1 MKPKI
6 KINLITAASVLVMG
20 LGQLLNG
27 QITKGLLYGVFY
39 ILSLCY
45 VIPYCCFY
53 IEDLISLG
61 TKPGM
66 HNSLFMMVYG
76 IIAIMV
82 LFWLLLVYISNIRD
96 ARRNARIK
104 SEGATLPKFPEA
116 VRLFVH
122 RRVAWFFI
130 APGVIAVL
138 FVVVLPLVYNIFI
151 GFTDYDMFHQPPGKL
166 LSWVGFDN
174 FKNIFTIESW
184 TYTLIHILGW
194 TVAWTLLSSFI
205 PYAVGV
211 ITAIVVNQKGIKG
224 KRFMRTIFILPYA
237 IPGYIMILVLRTMF
251 DGNYGVINQFLGM
264 FGIEKIQWLYEVGPA
279 RVALVIVAIWS
290 GFTFPFML
298 SDSILK
304 SISPDLYEA
313 AKLDGASSF
322 TSFRKITLPLLTFSI
337 APMFIMGFAGAFNN
351 FNLIYLF
358 NSGGPV
364 NLAYQGAGSTD
375 ILISWLFKMTFTMAK
390 YNYASAISLIIF
402 IFIAAFSIVNLR
414 RTKNYQEEDMVQ

>member
-1 MKPKI
+1 MLRRRITPFFLKKRMLMKPKI

-20 LGQLLNG
+20 LGQLING
-27 QITKGLLYGVFY
+27 QITKGILYGVFY

-53 IEDLISLG
+53 MEDLISLG

-96 ARRNARIK
+96 ARRNAMIK
-104 SEGATLPKFPEA
+104 SEGAALPKFPEA

-184 TYTLIHILGW
+184 TYTLIHILG
-194 TVAWTLLSSFI
+194 
-205 PYAVGV
+205 
-211 ITAIVVNQKGIKG
+211 
-224 KRFMRTIFILPYA
+224 
-237 IPGYIMILVLRTMF
+237 
-251 DGNYGVINQFLGM
+251 
-264 FGIEKIQWLYEVGPA
+264 
-279 RVALVIVAIWS
+279 
-290 GFTFPFML
+290 
-298 SDSILK
+298 
-304 SISPDLYEA
+304 
-313 AKLDGASSF
+313 
-322 TSFRKITLPLLTFSI
+322 
-337 APMFIMGFAGAFNN
+337 
-351 FNLIYLF
+351 
-358 NSGGPV
+358 
-364 NLAYQGAGSTD
+364 
-375 ILISWLFKMTFTMAK
+375 
-390 YNYASAISLIIF
+390 
-402 IFIAAFSIVNLR
+402 
-414 RTKNYQEEDMVQ
+414 